1 MEISERKW
9 VNNRENQLSQ
19 KLVLIKNNRRHIK
32 KKKKRKKNGRHKLPI
47 SRMHEGALLQ
57 ILWSSQDNKQ

>member
-19 KLVLIKNNRRHIK
+19 KLVLIKKNRRHI

-57 ILWSSQDNKQ
+57 ILWSSQDNTQ